1 MADKQKAKPIKRVSP
16 PPQTKNYTNDPLQEF
31 DAEDLMEETDP
42 AKRKRMFESGA
53 VSPSYIDTVIGGGLG
68 QGARLLGSKVIPAVG
83 TALSRFLSTH
93 PKTAATAAT
102 TSVGMDLAN
111 MDESV
116 PSTGALDEISAF
128 APLKKP
134 LPPVPEI
141 KKRAVPP
148 PLPKKMS
155 EKIPVAVKETTVI
168 APGPKKT
175 LDKPPLPEE
184 YLGKKVVNFSGKIDE
199 RAKKAA
205 EAAEEKAK
213 RSKEIEQDFDAIFQE
228 SFETDPKTE
237 LYFGKEGIEAIKN
250 KGPKSKEDLE
260 KEIEFLK
267 YLQESNQLDGI
278 LQGTNMKGDLYREF
292 ERLNDLKKN
301 WKPDA
306 KIIKYENRSDP
317 TNEAFGKQADDI
329 LEEYWKGQGGSKP
342 KLKYESVEG
351 PDAKGRTTIQSTNK
365 MDNPWTEGKQSRT
378 FRDINES
385 ARKAN
390 EATLKGKPKASDR
403 ILKNATAKDFKA
415 VSLSDAE
422 RATLRQLY
430 DNMGKPVKYD
440 EAKHKA
446 LWQTGKIKVQ
456 DGKIV
461 GITDLGM
468 QEFFKKGK

>member
-1 MADKQKAKPIKRVSP
+1 MADKQKAKPIKKVSP

-31 DAEDLMEETDP
+31 DVEDLMEESDP

-68 QGARLLGSKVIPAVG
+68 QGARILGSKVIPAVG

-116 PSTGALDEISAF
+116 PSTGALDKISAF

-141 KKRAVPP
+141 KKKV
-148 PLPKKMS
+148 S
-155 EKIPVAVKETTVI
+155 EKVPVAVKETTVV
-168 APGPKKT
+168 APEDKVMPFENMKDLEGRFSSMRNEALMDALGIKKALVDDFNT
-175 LDKPPLPEE
+175 LKDGIKA
-184 YLGKKVVNFSGKIDE
+184 KVFKIERDNAGE
-199 RAKKAA
+199 RADKLLKDYW
-205 EAAEEKAK
+205 EA
-213 RSKEIEQDFDAIFQE
+213 
-228 SFETDPKTE
+228 
-237 LYFGKEGIEAIKN
+237 YGKE
-250 KGPKSKEDLE
+250 
-260 KEIEFLK
+260 
-267 YLQESNQLDGI
+267 
-278 LQGTNMKGDLYREF
+278 
-292 ERLNDLKKN
+292 
-301 WKPDA
+301 
-306 KIIKYENRSDP
+306 
-317 TNEAFGKQADDI
+317 
-329 LEEYWKGQGGSKP
+329 KP

-390 EATLKGKPKASDR
+390 EATLAGKPKASDK